1 MAPAPDA
8 ARPSLARRCLRALG
22 RIALS
27 LLIVFA
33 LGWACLALWYQ
44 GPAALWGRIVL
55 MLLWAALGLYALLRL
70 WHGVGPLRR
79 RPALWAYLVAL
90 VLLAAWWQGIAPS
103 NDRVWA
109 DDVSKTLRG
118 SVAGHIVTL
127 DNVRDFKWRSDT
139 DYTPRWET
147 RVYDLDALQSVDM
160 VLSYWDGPAIA
171 HTLVSFGFAD
181 GRHVVFSVEI
191 RKERG
196 EQFSELGGFFKQFEL
211 SVVAAD
217 ERDVLYVRAG
227 PRAENVYIY
236 PVRMPLPEMRELF
249 LSYMRTA
256 NELADTPRFYHTVT
270 ANCTTLVYRMVRAIV
285 PGLPLDYRILLSG
298 YLPEYLYDQG
308 GLDTSLPLQTLRERG
323 FVGIPPILGEDSIG
337 FSRSIRRHLRAGQA
351 EGNP

>member
-1 MAPAPDA
+1 MPPAPDA
-8 ARPSLARRCLRALG
+8 SSLARRCLRVLG
-22 RIALS
+22 LAALS
-27 LLIVFA
+27 LVILCSMV
-33 LGWACLALWYQ
+33 WACLALWYQ
-44 GPAALWGRIVL
+44 GPSAAWAKGLL
-55 MLLWAALGLYALLRL
+55 MLAWTALGLYALLRL
-70 WHGVGPLRR
+70 WHDIGRLRR
-79 RPALWAYLVAL
+79 RPALWAYVVAL
-90 VLLAAWWQGIAPS
+90 VLLALWWQAIAPS

-109 DDVSKTLRG
+109 DDVAKTLRG
-118 SVAGHIVTL
+118 TVAGNLVTL

-147 RVYDLDALQSVDM
+147 RVYDLNDLQSVDM

-181 GRHVVFSVEI
+181 GRHIVFSVEI

-196 EQFSELGGFFKQFEL
+196 EQFSELGGFFKKFEL

-236 PVRMPLPEMRELF
+236 PVKMPVAVMRELF
-249 LSYMRTA
+249 LSYIRTA
-256 NELADTPRFYHTVT
+256 NDLADTPRFYHTVT

-323 FVGIPPILGEDSIG
+323 FVGIPPILGEDSMG
-337 FSRSIRRHLRAGQA
+337 FSKSIRRHLRAGQA
-351 EGNP
+351 EGAP

>member
-1 MAPAPDA
+1 
-8 ARPSLARRCLRALG
+8 
-22 RIALS
+22 
-27 LLIVFA
+27 
-33 LGWACLALWYQ
+33 
-44 GPAALWGRIVL
+44 
-55 MLLWAALGLYALLRL
+55 
-70 WHGVGPLRR
+70 
-79 RPALWAYLVAL
+79 VAL
-90 VLLAAWWQGIAPS
+90 VLLALWWQAIAPS

-109 DDVSKTLRG
+109 DDVAKTLRG
-118 SVAGHIVTL
+118 TVAGNIVTL

-147 RVYDLDALQSVDM
+147 RVYDLNDLQSVDM

-181 GRHVVFSVEI
+181 GRHLVFSVEI

-196 EQFSELGGFFKQFEL
+196 EQFSELGGFFKKFEL

-236 PVRMPLPEMRELF
+236 PVKMPVADMRELF
-249 LSYMRTA
+249 LSYLRTA
-256 NELADTPRFYHTVT
+256 NDLADTPRFYHTVT

-308 GLDTSLPLQTLRERG
+308 GLDTRLPLQTLRERG

-337 FSRSIRRHLRAGQA
+337 FSKTIRRHLRAGQA
-351 EGNP
+351 EGAP